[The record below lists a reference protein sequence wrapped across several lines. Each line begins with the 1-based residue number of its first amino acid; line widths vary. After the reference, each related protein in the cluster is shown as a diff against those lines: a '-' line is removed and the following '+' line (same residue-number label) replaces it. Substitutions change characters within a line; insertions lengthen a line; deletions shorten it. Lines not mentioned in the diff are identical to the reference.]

1 MTTESTA
8 VGSSAR
14 VLQNEIE
21 VAVIGAGNWGTTLAH
36 LIASNGHRPRLFTR
50 DPDKCATINREHQNP
65 RSLPGVQLHPGVVAV
80 TDFADTVRSAHLV
93 LLVLPSRGLR
103 ETCRELG
110 AFLRPDQPVV
120 HAIKG
125 LEIDTHARM
134 SQIIQD
140 ETCARQLG
148 VIAGPNIAVEV
159 AAGKPA
165 GTVIATPFPAIAALV
180 RSLLSCQQFRVFD
193 GHDMHGVEL
202 CSALKNVVAIAAGMV
217 DELKLGDNAK
227 AFLVTR
233 GMSELMRLAFALGAE
248 PATVAGLA
256 GVGDLMVTC
265 ASPHSRN
272 HRVGVAL
279 AQGMGLDEAVESIG
293 QVAEGVY
300 ASLAARALAQANRIE
315 MPLFTQIN
323 RVLHERLPVLEAL
336 EGLLQLETGRD
347 VPGVLR
353 RRG

>member
-1 MTTESTA
+1 VT
-8 VGSSAR
+8 
-14 VLQNEIE
+14 
-21 VAVIGAGNWGTTLAH
+21 
-36 LIASNGHRPRLFTR
+36 
-50 DPDKCATINREHQNP
+50 
-65 RSLPGVQLHPGVVAV
+65 LHPNVVAT
-80 TDFADTVRSAHLV
+80 TDLSGTVRSASLV

-110 AFLRPDQPVV
+110 DALQPDQPVV

-125 LEIDTHARM
+125 LEIGTHARM
-134 SQIIQD
+134 SQIIQE

-148 VIAGPNIAVEV
+148 VLAGPNIAVEV

-165 GTVIATPFPAIAALV
+165 GTVIATPFPAIAARV
-180 RSLLSCQQFRVFD
+180 RQLLACQQFRVFD

-248 PATVAGLA
+248 PATVSGLA

-279 AQGMGLDEAVESIG
+279 AQGMKLEEAVASIG

-300 ASLAARALAQANRIE
+300 ASRSAQALAQARGLE
-315 MPLFTQIN
+315 MPLFRQID
-323 RVLHERLPVLEAL
+323 RVLHEGLPVLEAL
-336 EGLLQLETGRD
+336 EGLLQLETGSD
-347 VPGVLR
+347 VPR
-353 RRG
+353 IMRSQRPAR